1 MKTASLALVAR
12 SATARRRLYQIPPSA
27 RRDASFVSMVEIPA
41 LSETIRTPRSFRKA
55 SAFSMPLPDR
65 VYLIQSDII
74 RKLAAEG
81 PCVIVGRCADYILR
95 REKNR
100 LAVFLHAPQSD
111 RIRRAVDEYGDDLST
126 AADKLAK
133 TDKKRSVYYSH
144 YTGENW
150 GAATNYDLVLDT
162 SAFGVEGTVEL
173 IRRAAQ
179 LAAQP
184 K

>member
-1 MKTASLALVAR
+1 MTKKLLFS
-12 SATARRRLYQIPPSA
+12 RRKS
-27 RRDASFVSMVEIPA
+27 RRD
-41 LSETIRTPRSFRKA
+41 
-55 SAFSMPLPDR
+55 
-65 VYLIQSDII
+65 YLLENSSDSRLRII
-74 RKLAAEG
+74 
-81 PCVIVGRCADYILR
+81 Y
-95 REKNR
+95 
-100 LAVFLHAPQSD
+100 